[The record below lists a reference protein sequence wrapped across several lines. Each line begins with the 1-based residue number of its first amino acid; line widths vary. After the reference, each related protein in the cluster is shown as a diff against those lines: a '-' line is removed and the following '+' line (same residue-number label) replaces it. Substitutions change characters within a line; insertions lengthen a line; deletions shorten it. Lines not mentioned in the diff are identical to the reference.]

1 MKAFEG
7 PWQATQQGQKW
18 KRWKGIQLRLW
29 GVLSSKAAPADTNF
43 RVSLAQQSLD

>member
-18 KRWKGIQLRLW
+18 KRWKGLW